1 MKPAIACLGWGSLI
15 WDPCKLPIQ
24 RSWCE
29 DGPLVWV
36 EFVRQSDD
44 GRLTLVLYKNPD
56 EPVEPVPSLWAR
68 MTVNTRDEAVRALT
82 QRECPGITEARI
94 GSWSKKNI
102 GKWSRDKADPPNIPG
117 LGDWATRKDI
127 DYVIWTNLE
136 PSFPGKEKGRGP
148 NKKEAVEY
156 LRKLSEEGKATEA
169 RRYVQCAPPQID
181 TAYRRCIEAEF
192 GWSPHC
198 PQAPPTR

>member
-1 MKPAIACLGWGSLI
+1 MIACLGWGSLI
-15 WDPCKLPIQ
+15 WKPDGLPVDDW
-24 RSWCE
+24 RD
-29 DGPLVWV
+29 DGPLVRV
-36 EFVRQSDD
+36 EFVRQSQD
-44 GRLTLVLYKNPD
+44 GCLTLVLDD
-56 EPVEPVPSLWAR
+56 EAETVRSLWAR

-82 QRECPGITEARI
+82 QREYPGITEAKI

-102 GKWSRDKADPPNIPG
+102 GKWSRDKKADPPNIPG

-156 LRKLSEEGKATEA
+156 LRKLSEEGEATEA

-181 TAYRRCIEAEF
+181 TAYRRCIIRDLKWTLGA
-192 GWSPHC
+192 
-198 PQAPPTR
+198 